1 MLNFAIDEQ
10 TRRLWGAT
18 EAVAISCGSISI
30 VSKATE
36 LVHTTLRRGILK
48 LEGIAS
54 DNS

>member
-10 TRRLWGAT
+10 TRYLWDVT
-18 EAVAISCGSISI
+18 EAVAISWGGI
-30 VSKATE
+30 VFKATE